1 MKKIIPFLII
11 MGVVF
16 LCSCNQK
23 IKYPVTKK
31 TDVVDDYFGTKV
43 ADPYRWLED
52 DTTRAVA
59 DWVVAENQV
68 TENYLSKIPYR
79 DQMREKL
86 TKIWNF
92 PKYGVPYRKGQFYFF
107 HKNDGLQNQAVL
119 YVQEG
124 LEGTPKVLLDPNTL
138 SADGTIAVSD
148 ESVSND
154 AKYLAYSISRSGS
167 DWNEI
172 LVMDIATGKTFSDTL
187 FWVKFS
193 EISWQG
199 DGFYYSRYEQ
209 PAPGKELSSETENH
223 RVYFH
228 KVGTHQKEDQLI
240 YENKKEPKHNF
251 SAQVTEDE
259 RFLIIYESE
268 STSGNALFYKDLQ
281 NPKSTFKQLVTGFES
296 DYHVVDNIGDKLLM
310 VTNHKAPMNK
320 LILMDPLAPDP
331 KMWKT
336 IIPEREDVLLD
347 VELVGA
353 MVVSG
358 YIQKAVSKVFVYNLD
373 GKFQFEMN
381 LPGLGT
387 MSGLSGKKGDPVAFY
402 GYTSFTF
409 PTTVFKYD
417 VIKNVSTVY
426 YQPEIGFKPDEYE
439 VKQVFFASKDK
450 TTVSMFIVHK
460 KGLEFNGNNPAM
472 VYGYGGFNQSMTPS
486 FSISRTVFLESG
498 GIYALV
504 NLRGG
509 GEYGEEWHKA
519 GTKERKQNV
528 FDDFIAGA
536 EYLIAEKYTNSG
548 KLAMNG
554 GSNGGLLVG
563 AVMTQR
569 PELFKVAI
577 PQVGVMDMLRYHK
590 FTIGHAWAIDYGTSE
605 TKEGFDYLIKYS
617 PLHNLKQGVKY
628 PATLAFTADHD
639 DRVVPAHTFKFMAT
653 LQECQSGDNPVLV
666 RIDTKAGHGA
676 GKPTAKIIDEVTDL
690 WSFVFYNLGMKLK

>member
-1 MKKIIPFLII
+1 MKKIIPFLLI

-31 TDVVDDYFGTKV
+31 VDVVDDYFGTKV

-52 DTTRAVA
+52 DTTQAVA
-59 DWVVAENQV
+59 DWVVAENKV
-68 TENYLSKIPYR
+68 TENYLSKIPFR

-92 PKYGVPYRKGQFYFF
+92 PKYGVPYRKGQYYFF

-119 YVQEG
+119 YVREG
-124 LEGTPKVLLDPNTL
+124 IDGTPKVLLDPNTL

-209 PAPGKELSSETENH
+209 PVPGKELSSETENH
-223 RVYFH
+223 RVYYH
-228 KVGTHQKEDQLI
+228 KVGTLQKDDQLI

-251 SAQVTEDE
+251 TAQVTEDE

-268 STSGNALFYKDLQ
+268 STSGNAMFYKDLQ
-281 NPKSTFKQLVTGFES
+281 SPKGAFKQLVSGFES

-336 IIPEREDVLLD
+336 IIPEREDVLID

-387 MSGLSGKKGDPVAFY
+387 MSGFSGKKGDPVAFY
-402 GYTSFTF
+402 GYTSFIF

-426 YQPEIGFKPDEYE
+426 NQPEIGFKPDDYE

-460 KGLEFNGNNPAM
+460 KGIEFNGDNPTM
-472 VYGYGGFNQSMTPS
+472 VYGYGGFNQSMTPN

-498 GIYALV
+498 GVYALV

-528 FDDFIAGA
+528 FDDFIAAA
-536 EYLIAEKYTNSG
+536 EYLVAEKYTNSG
-548 KLAMNG
+548 KLAMMG

-617 PLHNLKQGVKY
+617 PLHNLKKGVEY

-653 LQECQSGDNPVLV
+653 LQEDQAGNNPVLV